1 MDDATKKIRIIGSVA
16 SGKTTLAKELSEYL
30 HIPYIEMDNLVWDR
44 GGGTDRRRTPQERD
58 ACLHQVL
65 VEDQWILEGVH
76 RGDWTEDTFFEAD
89 VVLMLDPPYMLR
101 TWRIIRRF
109 FRQKAGLESAN
120 YRPSLKIFLRMFRWN
135 RHFEKVEKRKFLQ
148 SEAGLLPK
156 TKRVTRWSGDLENL
170 DSLVRRRDMG

>member
-1 MDDATKKIRIIGSVA
+1 MGQRERDRPSAYTAREGCLPSPGSGGRSVD
-16 SGKTTLAKELSEYL
+16 
-30 HIPYIEMDNLVWDR
+30 PR
-44 GGGTDRRRTPQERD
+44 GGAP
-58 ACLHQVL
+58 
-65 VEDQWILEGVH
+65 
-76 RGDWTEDTFFEAD
+76 RGLDGETFLEAD